1 MNACSV
7 VTAQPSSAPATES
20 RWRGVS
26 HSLSDGP
33 TKIVKSTVTQDRKS
47 SFTRQRQ
54 LSDTAFNHLCLT
66 RFVSGAG
73 EVGKP
78 TEYATYRQGDS
89 LGWLH
94 RSGVA
99 TGLPAMHSSNG
110 PLFHAGSST
119 KTPLAPIPKIGC
131 NITNGSDPESSPSHE
146 HGFGI
151 PSCGEPNQLA
161 PRPYRPRGNDQSEAE
176 ARLLA
181 GAQRSSFPVCIR
193 PVRERTA
200 QTREPLIFPLGDCN
214 GRGDR
219 LWRSCPRLGI
229 VHHAGRPSPARW
241 NMLDQATCTP

>member
-7 VTAQPSSAPATES
+7 ATSQPSAASVTES

-26 HSLSDGP
+26 LSLSDGP
-33 TKIVKSTVTQDRKS
+33 TKIVKSTVTQDRKG

-94 RSGVA
+94 RSCVA

-119 KTPLAPIPKIGC
+119 KTPS
-131 NITNGSDPESSPSHE
+131 TPSQDRLQHHE
-146 HGFGI
+146 WF
-151 PSCGEPNQLA
+151 
-161 PRPYRPRGNDQSEAE
+161 RPRKLAKVMNTVLEFRPAE
-176 ARLLA
+176 SPISWPRGHIAHVGMISLKLKRLSSQARSA
-181 GAQRSSFPVCIR
+181 HHFPCVFG
-193 PVRERTA
+193 PSGDERCKLVN
-200 QTREPLIFPLGDCN
+200 P
-214 GRGDR
+214 
-219 LWRSCPRLGI
+219 
-229 VHHAGRPSPARW
+229 
-241 NMLDQATCTP
+241 

>member
-1 MNACSV
+1 MTRPVKGDDERLLRGNS
-7 VTAQPSSAPATES
+7 TQPSPAPVTES

-26 HSLSDGP
+26 LSLSDGP

-73 EVGKP
+73 EVGEA

-119 KTPLAPIPKIGC
+119 KTPLAPIPRSAATSRTVQTPKTRQVM
-131 NITNGSDPESSPSHE
+131 NTVLEFRPAESPISWHRGHLAHVGMISLKLKRLSSQARSAHHFPCVFGPS
-146 HGFGI
+146 G
-151 PSCGEPNQLA
+151 
-161 PRPYRPRGNDQSEAE
+161 D
-176 ARLLA
+176 
-181 GAQRSSFPVCIR
+181 
-193 PVRERTA
+193 ERCKLVN
-200 QTREPLIFPLGDCN
+200 P
-214 GRGDR
+214 
-219 LWRSCPRLGI
+219 
-229 VHHAGRPSPARW
+229 
-241 NMLDQATCTP
+241 